1 MATLEA
7 QLTEIEFLI
16 HRGKP
21 RVKRRGY
28 DQARALF
35 KELSAEKQAI
45 DATILTNEG
54 TASESDSLRTSSEQL
69 QAYMKRLDSL
79 FQFD

>member
-7 QLTEIEFLI
+7 QLNEIEFLI

-45 DATILTNEG
+45 DASLLTKDREP
-54 TASESDSLRTSSEQL
+54 AESDSLRISSEQL
-69 QAYMKRLDSL
+69 QNYMTRLDSL